1 MLEIEMYPAIKKYFE
16 ELGFLVRS
24 EVRDI
29 DVIAQ
34 KEDLLIGI
42 EMKNNLSISL
52 LTQGALRQ
60 KTCDLV
66 YLAVPKPTRIVK
78 NKTFKN
84 LMYLLK
90 RLELGLL
97 YIDVTKAEAIEVM
110 EPTFYDLNMG
120 KRQKIKEKNRI
131 LKEIKGRSVDG
142 NQGGS
147 HRKKLLTA
155 YREDSLRTV
164 ALMEIMTILAPKDLT
179 QFNLN
184 KSLLQNN
191 YYDWFM
197 RVERGKYTLNENI
210 EIDSEFLPYIEI
222 FKKEY
227 EEILRLEE
235 VDHENNENLEEP
247 KEDKSTKTKEMK
259 K

>member
-1 MLEIEMYPAIKKYFE
+1 MLEIEMYPAVKEYFE
-16 ELGFLVRS
+16 ELGFLVRG

-29 DVIAQ
+29 DVVAQ
-34 KEDLLIGI
+34 KEELLIGI

-66 YLAVPKPTRIVK
+66 YLAVPKPKRIVK

-97 YIDVTKAEAIEVM
+97 YIDITKTEAIEVI

-120 KRQKIKEKNRI
+120 KRQKLKEKNKI

-164 ALMEIMTILAPKDLT
+164 ALMEIMTILSPKDLT
-179 QFNLN
+179 KFNLN

-197 RVERGKYTLNENI
+197 RVERGKYALNENI
-210 EIDSEFLPYIEI
+210 EIDREFVPYIEI

-227 EEILRLEE
+227 EQILLLEIE
-235 VDHENNENLEEP
+235 VDE
-247 KEDKSTKTKEMK
+247 KMRI
-259 K
+259 